1 MPRARNASGG
11 SWGVQVLRVLG
22 VAFRAQRLGNRRSPN
37 MISEGHALFGAVSAH
52 ADGAGGTPRAPVT
65 CLGILQS
72 LNTKIF

>member
-1 MPRARNASGG
+1 
-11 SWGVQVLRVLG
+11 
-22 VAFRAQRLGNRRSPN
+22 

-52 ADGAGGTPRAPVT
+52 ADGAGGTPRAPFT